1 MMARTVFDVLTD
13 EYNEKIDQLK
23 EFLASGGAKSFDE
36 YRSICGEIK
45 GLFTALDRAKGLQHK
60 MENSDE

>member
-1 MMARTVFDVLTD
+1 MARTVFDVLTD

-36 YRSICGEIK
+36 YRSMCGEIK
-45 GLFTALDRAKGLQHK
+45 GLFTALSRMQDLQRK
-60 MENSDE
+60 MENSNE

>member
-1 MMARTVFDVLTD
+1 MARTVFDVLTD
-13 EYNEKIDQLK
+13 EYNEKIEQLK

-45 GLFTALDRAKGLQHK
+45 GLFTALSRMQDLQRK
-60 MENSDE
+60 METQDE

>member
-1 MMARTVFDVLTD
+1 MARTVFDVLTD

-36 YRSICGEIK
+36 YRSMCGEIK
-45 GLFTALDRAKGLQHK
+45 GLFTALSRMQDLQRK
-60 MENSDE
+60 METQDE

>member
-1 MMARTVFDVLTD
+1 MARTVFDVLTD

-36 YRSICGEIK
+36 YRSLCGEIK
-45 GLFTALDRAKGLQHK
+45 GLFTALSRMQDLQRK
-60 MENSDE
+60 METQDE

>member
-13 EYNEKIDQLK
+13 ECDGKIEQLK
-23 EFLASGGAKSFDE
+23 EYLASGGAKSFDE
-36 YRSICGEIK
+36 YKGICGEIK
-45 GLFTALDRAKGLQHK
+45 GLFTARSRIQDLQHQ

>member
-1 MMARTVFDVLTD
+1 MARTVFDVLTG
-13 EYNEKIDQLK
+13 ECNEKIEQLK

-45 GLFTALDRAKGLQHK
+45 GLFTALSRIQDLQHK